1 MHAGSDGRGDWRGA
15 IVMTMDRA
23 LNTVLGVVPGG
34 VSGKVPNGVPSERSG
49 TRAEQDRRIDDA
61 VRRDRARLWNFI
73 RKRVRDEGDAE
84 EILQEVLFE
93 LVEAYRLTKPIE
105 QVSAWL
111 FRVARNRI
119 TDLFR
124 KKKPVAFSDI
134 ATTASEEGES
144 LGIEELLPSPEA
156 GPEAEYARNV
166 LIEELEA
173 ALEELPEEQREAF
186 VAHEIEGRSFREL
199 AAEMGVS
206 VNTLVLR
213 KHYAV
218 RHLRERLAAI
228 HGEFGGSG
236 AGR

>member
-1 MHAGSDGRGDWRGA
+1 MPGSGGRGDWRGA
-15 IVMTMDRA
+15 IVMTMDRT
-23 LNTVLGVVPGG
+23 LNRVLGVVPGG
-34 VSGKVPNGVPSERSG
+34 VSSKMPNGVSSERSG

-124 KKKPVAFSDI
+124 KKKPVAFSD
-134 ATTASEEGES
+134 
-144 LGIEELLPSPEA
+144 
-156 GPEAEYARNV
+156 
-166 LIEELEA
+166 
-173 ALEELPEEQREAF
+173 
-186 VAHEIEGRSFREL
+186 
-199 AAEMGVS
+199 
-206 VNTLVLR
+206 
-213 KHYAV
+213 
-218 RHLRERLAAI
+218 
-228 HGEFGGSG
+228 
-236 AGR
+236 

>member
-1 MHAGSDGRGDWRGA
+1 ME
-15 IVMTMDRA
+15 RA
-23 LNTVLGVVPGG
+23 LNMAVGLASEG
-34 VSGKVPNGVPSERSG
+34 VSSERR
-49 TRAEQDRRIDDA
+49 TIAEQDRRINEA
-61 VRRDRARLWNFI
+61 VKQDRARLWKFI
-73 RKRVRDEGDAE
+73 RKRVRDEGEAE

-124 KKKPVAFSDI
+124 KKKPMAFSDA
-134 ATTASEEGES
+134 ATTAPDQDQSVR
-144 LGIEELLPSPEA
+144 IEELLPSPYA

-166 LIEELEA
+166 LIEELEE
-173 ALEELPEEQREAF
+173 ALDELPAEQREAF

-199 AAEMGVS
+199 AAEAGVS

-218 RHLRERLAAI
+218 LHLRRRLAEI
-228 HGEFGGSG
+228 HGEFG
-236 AGR
+236 AGRGNERRRAGREVRQVT

>member
-1 MHAGSDGRGDWRGA
+1 M
-15 IVMTMDRA
+15 
-23 LNTVLGVVPGG
+23 
-34 VSGKVPNGVPSERSG
+34 
-49 TRAEQDRRIDDA
+49 
-61 VRRDRARLWNFI
+61 
-73 RKRVRDEGDAE
+73 
-84 EILQEVLFE
+84 
-93 LVEAYRLTKPIE
+93 
-105 QVSAWL
+105 
-111 FRVARNRI
+111 
-119 TDLFR
+119 
-124 KKKPVAFSDI
+124 
-134 ATTASEEGES
+134 
-144 LGIEELLPSPEA
+144 
-156 GPEAEYARNV
+156 

>member
-1 MHAGSDGRGDWRGA
+1 MHAGSDGHGA
-15 IVMTMDRA
+15 IGATMDGT
-23 LNTVLGVVPGG
+23 LNRMLSVVPGG
-34 VSGKVPNGVPSERSG
+34 APSERPG
-49 TRAEQDRRIDDA
+49 AVAEQDRRIDDA

-124 KKKPVAFSDI
+124 KKKPVAFSDV

-144 LGIEELLPSPEA
+144 LGIEELLPSPDA
-156 GPEAEYARNV
+156 GPEAEYARSV

-173 ALEELPEEQREAF
+173 AIEELPEEQREAF

-199 AAEMGVS
+199 ASEMGVS

-218 RHLRERLAAI
+218 LHLRERLAAI